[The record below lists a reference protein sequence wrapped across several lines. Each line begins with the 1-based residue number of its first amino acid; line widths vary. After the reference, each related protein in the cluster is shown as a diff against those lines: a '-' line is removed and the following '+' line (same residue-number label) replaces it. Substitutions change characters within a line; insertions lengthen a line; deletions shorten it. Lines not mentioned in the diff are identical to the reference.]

1 MRVLIL
7 FISLITIVSCNKEQ
21 ELTLLDRCI
30 EANMPELNETE
41 REDIIDEILDSY
53 EVVFPDE
60 TSKKQFELLQSED
73 GMIGVGA
80 TTVFYLSLQH
90 NFYDSDHLVL
100 DNDFGINDYVKL
112 IKNLNNVYDYNIEYY
127 GLSDG
132 VDLEAYYKK
141 TATSVCNMQG
151 IY

>member
-7 FISLITIVSCNKEQ
+7 FISLITIVSCSKEQ

-41 REDIIDEILDSY
+41 REDIIDEILYSY

-60 TSKKQFELLQSED
+60 TSKEQLKWFALED
-73 GMIGVGA
+73 GWYFETLA
-80 TTVFYLSLQH
+80 DLSNGQE
-90 NFYDSDHLVL
+90 FYDILEADEIDVR
-100 DNDFGINDYVKL
+100 GISKEIENFK
-112 IKNLNNVYDYNIEYY
+112 NVYDYNIEYY
-127 GLSDG
+127 GLS
-132 VDLEAYYKK
+132 VEVVLEEIMEKE
-141 TATSVCNMQG
+141 ATSVCNMQG

>member
-1 MRVLIL
+1 MKKLLLLPTILIL
-7 FISLITIVSCNKEQ
+7 VSCQPSE
-21 ELTLLDRCI
+21 LDRCI
-30 EANMPELNETE
+30 EANMLELNETKS
-41 REDIIDEILDSY
+41 EDIISEILDSY
-53 EVVFPDE
+53 KVVFPDE

>member
-41 REDIIDEILDSY
+41 RKDLIKEILYSY

-60 TSKKQFELLQSED
+60 TSKEQFEIL
-73 GMIGVGA
+73 MIVSGFGGETLA
-80 TTVFYLSLQH
+80 DLSIYQEY
-90 NFYDSDHLVL
+90 YDSLEVDEV
-100 DNDFGINDYVKL
+100 DYPNPIFQELSKGM
-112 IKNLNNVYDYNIEYY
+112 KNFKNVYDYNVQYY
-127 GLSDG
+127 GLSVEVVLEEIMEKEATRICNSQG
-132 VDLEAYYKK
+132 VY
-141 TATSVCNMQG
+141 
-151 IY
+151 